1 MRRGW
6 DREKYGGS
14 REVRGGHELGEGG
27 SRKRPGETRSG
38 VRTERGGGDRRGT
51 PRGTVGEE
59 RKRIGVRR
67 IWERDGEWK
76 RRLGQEGD
84 GTTVWDGVRM
94 GSGMG

>member
-38 VRTERGGGDRRGT
+38 VRTERGGGIG
-51 PRGTVGEE
+51 GEHHE
-59 RKRIGVRR
+59 AQWGRKGK
-67 IWERDGEWK
+67 G
-76 RRLGQEGD
+76 LG
-84 GTTVWDGVRM
+84 
-94 GSGMG
+94 